1 MHKFLTLEGILL
13 ILGYLALSFLIVWF
27 ISLFKYKNDDE
38 TRRYFYLG
46 FFYKIACCIG
56 FAVIYD
62 FYYHWAGD
70 TYYYYL
76 ASTRLGQVLFQDPSS
91 YFRIMLDSID
101 YTNIQ
106 TLSPGLAYYPVLRD
120 PSRYAVHRFLS
131 PFAILGGDNYYTIN
145 ICLSLFLFL
154 LNWEFFQYIRKK
166 INCDDKITFICVM
179 LVPSVGF
186 WSSALMKD
194 SFTFTFNLVFIMCFA
209 KIFFDRK
216 IRISTILGLIL
227 SAYIV
232 KELKV
237 YILYAA
243 IAGCMVWLGSG
254 YLKRVKSVFFKFIV
268 APLLVVT
275 VAFGGMYALR
285 FLSSNVG
292 GNYGDVDSMLSQASV
307 TQQDL
312 KQEYYEGHSFDI
324 GDFDGSLGGLITM
337 GPKAVIAGLYRPF
350 IFESETAVM
359 LLSGLENTA
368 LLLLTLYVFFKAGI
382 KYTIKQILGNPFV
395 SMCLLF
401 SVVLA
406 LGIGI
411 STSNFG
417 ALVRFKIPL
426 IPFFALGWF
435 EILASKRKEDEAAAV
450 EEKSNEEETPINH
463 E

>member
-1 MHKFLTLEGILL
+1 MHKFLTLEGVLL
-13 ILGYLALSFLIVWF
+13 IIGYLALAFLIVWF
-27 ISLFKYKNDDE
+27 IALFKYKNDDE
-38 TRRYFYLG
+38 TRRYFFIG
-46 FFYKIACCIG
+46 FGFKMACCLG

-62 FYYHWAGD
+62 FYYNWGGD
-70 TYYYYL
+70 TYYYYT
-76 ASTRLGQVLFQDPSS
+76 ASQRLGQVLFQDSSS
-91 YFRIMLDSID
+91 YFRIMFDTID
-101 YTNIQ
+101 YNNIQ
-106 TLSPGLAYYPVLRD
+106 TLAPGIAYYPVLRD

-131 PFAILGGDNYYTIN
+131 PFAIMGGANYYTVN
-145 ICLSLFLFL
+145 ICLSVFLFL
-154 LNWEFFQYIRKK
+154 LNWKFFQYIRTK
-166 INCDDKITFICVM
+166 INCSDKAAFICVM
-179 LVPSVGF
+179 LIPSVGF

-216 IRISTILGLIL
+216 IRISTILGLVL
-227 SAYIV
+227 SAYIIM
-232 KELKV
+232 ELKV
-237 YILYAA
+237 YILYAS

-254 YLKRVKSVFFKFIV
+254 YLKRVKSTLFKFVVAPILILIV
-268 APLLVVT
+268 AL
-275 VAFGGMYALR
+275 GGMYALR
-285 FLSSNVG
+285 FVGESVG
-292 GNYGDVDSMLSQASV
+292 GKFSDVDSMLGQASV

-324 GDFDGSLGGLITM
+324 GDFDGSLGSLISM

-350 IFESETAVM
+350 IFESESAVM
-359 LLSGLENTA
+359 LLSGLENTV
-368 LLLLTLYVFFKAGI
+368 LLLLTLYVFFKAGV

-426 IPFFALGWF
+426 IPFFALGWL
-435 EILASKRKEDEAAAV
+435 EILFTKRKEAELAEASEEDE
-450 EEKSNEEETPINH
+450 
-463 E
+463 

>member
-13 ILGYLALSFLIVWF
+13 IIGYLALAFLIVWF

-38 TRRYFYLG
+38 TRRYFFLG
-46 FFYKIACCIG
+46 FGFKMACCLG

-62 FYYHWAGD
+62 FYYNWGGD
-70 TYYYYL
+70 TYYYYT
-76 ASTRLGQVLFQDPSS
+76 ASQRLGQVLFQDSSS
-91 YFRIMLDSID
+91 YFRIMFDTID
-101 YTNIQ
+101 YNNIQ
-106 TLSPGLAYYPVLRD
+106 TLAPGIAYYPVLRD

-131 PFAILGGDNYYTIN
+131 PFAIIGGENYYTVN

-154 LNWEFFQYIRKK
+154 LNWKFFQYIRTK
-166 INCDDKITFICVM
+166 INCSGKAAFICVM
-179 LVPSVGF
+179 LIPSVGF

-209 KIFFDRK
+209 KLFFDRK
-216 IRISTILGLIL
+216 IRISTIFGLVF
-227 SAYIV
+227 SAYIIM
-232 KELKV
+232 ELKV
-237 YILYAA
+237 YILYAS

-254 YLKRVKSVFFKFIV
+254 YLKRVKSPLFKFVIAPILILIV
-268 APLLVVT
+268 AL
-275 VAFGGMYALR
+275 GGMYTLR
-285 FLSSNVG
+285 FVGESVG
-292 GNYGDVDSMLSQASV
+292 GKFSDVDSMLGQASV

-312 KQEYYEGHSFDI
+312 KQEYYHGHSFDI
-324 GDFDGSLGGLITM
+324 GNFDGSLGSLISM
-337 GPKAVIAGLYRPF
+337 GPKAIVAGLYRPF
-350 IFESETAVM
+350 IFESGNAVM

-368 LLLLTLYVFFKAGI
+368 LLLLTLYVFFKAGV

-426 IPFFALGWF
+426 IPFFALGWL
-435 EILASKRKEDEAAAV
+435 EILFTKRKEAELAKT
-450 EEKSNEEETPINH
+450 EENE
-463 E
+463 

>member
-13 ILGYLALSFLIVWF
+13 ILGYLALAFLIVWF

-38 TRRYFYLG
+38 TKRYFFLG
-46 FFYKIACCIG
+46 FAFKMACCIG

-62 FYYHWAGD
+62 FYYNWGGD
-70 TYYYYL
+70 TYYYYT
-76 ASTRLGQVLFQDPSS
+76 ASQRLGKVLFQDSSS
-91 YFRIMLDSID
+91 YFRIMFDTID
-101 YTNIQ
+101 VNNIQ
-106 TLSPGLAYYPVLRD
+106 TLAPGIAYYPVLRD

-131 PFAILGGDNYYTIN
+131 PFAIIGGENYYTVN

-154 LNWEFFQYIRKK
+154 LNWKFFQYIRTK
-166 INCDDKITFICVM
+166 INCSDKMAFICIM
-179 LVPSVGF
+179 LIPSVGF

-216 IRISTILGLIL
+216 IRISTIFGLIF
-227 SAYIV
+227 SAYIIM
-232 KELKV
+232 ELKV
-237 YILYAA
+237 YILYAS

-254 YLKRVKSVFFKFIV
+254 YLKKVKSTLFKFVI
-268 APLLVVT
+268 APLLILI

-285 FLSSNVG
+285 FVGESVG
-292 GNYGDVDSMLSQASV
+292 GKFSDVDSMLGQASV

-324 GDFDGSLGGLITM
+324 GDFDGSLGSLISM

-359 LLSGLENTA
+359 LLSGLENTV
-368 LLLLTLYVFFKAGI
+368 LLLLTLYVFFKAGV

-426 IPFFALGWF
+426 IPFFALGWL
-435 EILASKRKEDEAAAV
+435 EILFSKKKEMELAEA
-450 EEKSNEEETPINH
+450 EENKPEE
-463 E
+463 

>member
-13 ILGYLALSFLIVWF
+13 IIGYLALAFLIVWF

-38 TRRYFYLG
+38 TRRYFFLG
-46 FFYKIACCIG
+46 FGFKMACCIG

-62 FYYHWAGD
+62 FYYNWGGD
-70 TYYYYL
+70 TYYYYT
-76 ASTRLGQVLFQDPSS
+76 ASQRLGQVLFQDSSS
-91 YFRIMLDSID
+91 YFRIMFDTID
-101 YTNIQ
+101 YNNIQ
-106 TLSPGLAYYPVLRD
+106 TLAPGIAYYPVLRD

-131 PFAILGGDNYYTIN
+131 PFAIIGGANYYTVN
-145 ICLSLFLFL
+145 ISLSVFLFL
-154 LNWEFFQYIRKK
+154 LNWKFFQYIRTK
-166 INCDDKITFICVM
+166 INCSDKAAFICVM
-179 LVPSVGF
+179 LIPSVGF

-209 KIFFDRK
+209 KLFFDRK
-216 IRISTILGLIL
+216 IRISTIFGLVF
-227 SAYIV
+227 SAYIIM
-232 KELKV
+232 ELKV
-237 YILYAA
+237 YILYAS

-254 YLKRVKSVFFKFIV
+254 YLKRVKSPLFKFVIAPILILIV
-268 APLLVVT
+268 AL
-275 VAFGGMYALR
+275 GGMYALR
-285 FLSSNVG
+285 FVGESVG
-292 GNYGDVDSMLSQASV
+292 GKFSDVDSMLGQASV

-324 GDFDGSLGGLITM
+324 GDFDGSLGSLISM

-350 IFESETAVM
+350 IFESESAVM
-359 LLSGLENTA
+359 LLSGLENTV
-368 LLLLTLYVFFKAGI
+368 LLLLTLYVFFKAGV

-426 IPFFALGWF
+426 IPFFALGWL
-435 EILASKRKEDEAAAV
+435 EILFTKRKEAELAEASEEDE
-450 EEKSNEEETPINH
+450 
-463 E
+463 

>member
-13 ILGYLALSFLIVWF
+13 IIGYLALAFLIVWF

-38 TRRYFYLG
+38 TRRYFFLG
-46 FFYKIACCIG
+46 FGFKMACCLG

-62 FYYHWAGD
+62 FYYNWGGD
-70 TYYYYL
+70 TYYYYT
-76 ASTRLGQVLFQDPSS
+76 ASQRLGQVLFQDSSS
-91 YFRIMLDSID
+91 YFRILFDTID
-101 YTNIQ
+101 YNNIQ
-106 TLSPGLAYYPVLRD
+106 TLAPGIAYYPVLRD

-131 PFAILGGDNYYTIN
+131 PFAIIGGENYYTVN

-154 LNWEFFQYIRKK
+154 LNWKFFQYIRTK
-166 INCDDKITFICVM
+166 INCSDKAAFICVM
-179 LVPSVGF
+179 LIPSVGF

-209 KIFFDRK
+209 KLFFDRK
-216 IRISTILGLIL
+216 IRISTIFGLVF
-227 SAYIV
+227 SAYIIM
-232 KELKV
+232 ELKV
-237 YILYAA
+237 YILYAS

-254 YLKRVKSVFFKFIV
+254 YLKRVKSPLFKFVIAPILILIV
-268 APLLVVT
+268 AL
-275 VAFGGMYALR
+275 GGMYTLR
-285 FLSSNVG
+285 FVGESVG
-292 GNYGDVDSMLSQASV
+292 GKFSDVDSMLGQASV

-312 KQEYYEGHSFDI
+312 KQEYYHGHSFDI
-324 GDFDGSLGGLITM
+324 GNFDGSLGSLISM
-337 GPKAVIAGLYRPF
+337 GPKAIVAGLYRPF
-350 IFESETAVM
+350 IFESGNAVM

-368 LLLLTLYVFFKAGI
+368 LLLLTLYVFFKAGV

-426 IPFFALGWF
+426 IPFFALGWL
-435 EILASKRKEDEAAAV
+435 EILFTKRKEAELAKT
-450 EEKSNEEETPINH
+450 EENE
-463 E
+463 

>member
-1 MHKFLTLEGILL
+1 MHKFLTLEGVLL
-13 ILGYLALSFLIVWF
+13 ILGYLALAFLIVWF

-38 TRRYFYLG
+38 TKRYFFLG
-46 FFYKIACCIG
+46 FAFKMACCIG

-62 FYYHWAGD
+62 FYYNWGGD
-70 TYYYYL
+70 TYYYYT
-76 ASTRLGQVLFQDPSS
+76 ASQRLGKVLFQDSSS
-91 YFRIMLDSID
+91 YFRIMFDTID
-101 YTNIQ
+101 VNNIQ
-106 TLSPGLAYYPVLRD
+106 TLAPGIAYYPVLRD

-131 PFAILGGDNYYTIN
+131 PFAIIGGENYYTVN

-154 LNWEFFQYIRKK
+154 LNWKFFQYIRTK
-166 INCDDKITFICVM
+166 INCSDKMAFICIM
-179 LVPSVGF
+179 LIPSVGF

-216 IRISTILGLIL
+216 IRISTISGLIF
-227 SAYIV
+227 SAYIIM
-232 KELKV
+232 ELKV
-237 YILYAA
+237 YILYAS

-254 YLKRVKSVFFKFIV
+254 YLKKVKSTLFKFVI
-268 APLLVVT
+268 APLLILI

-285 FLSSNVG
+285 FVGESVG
-292 GNYGDVDSMLSQASV
+292 GKFSDVDSMLGQASV

-324 GDFDGSLGGLITM
+324 GDFDGSLGSLISM

-359 LLSGLENTA
+359 LLSGLENTV
-368 LLLLTLYVFFKAGI
+368 LLLLTLYVLFKAGI
-382 KYTIKQILGNPFV
+382 KYTLKQILGNPFV

-426 IPFFALGWF
+426 IPFFALGWL
-435 EILASKRKEDEAAAV
+435 EILFSKRKEIKLAEA
-450 EEKSNEEETPINH
+450 EENKPEE
-463 E
+463 

>member
-13 ILGYLALSFLIVWF
+13 IIGYLALAFLIVWF

-38 TRRYFYLG
+38 TRRYFFLG
-46 FFYKIACCIG
+46 FGFKMACCLG

-62 FYYHWAGD
+62 FYYNWGGD
-70 TYYYYL
+70 TYYYYT
-76 ASTRLGQVLFQDPSS
+76 ASQRLGQVLFQDSSS
-91 YFRIMLDSID
+91 YFRIMFDTID
-101 YTNIQ
+101 YNNIQ
-106 TLSPGLAYYPVLRD
+106 TLAPGIAYYPVLRD

-131 PFAILGGDNYYTIN
+131 PFAIIGGENYYTVN

-154 LNWEFFQYIRKK
+154 LNWKFFQYIRTK
-166 INCDDKITFICVM
+166 INCSDKAAFICVM
-179 LVPSVGF
+179 LIPSVGF

-209 KIFFDRK
+209 KLFFDRK
-216 IRISTILGLIL
+216 IRISTIFGLVF
-227 SAYIV
+227 SAYIIM
-232 KELKV
+232 ELKV
-237 YILYAA
+237 YILYAS

-254 YLKRVKSVFFKFIV
+254 YLKRVKSPLFKFVIAPILILIV
-268 APLLVVT
+268 AL
-275 VAFGGMYALR
+275 GGMYTLR
-285 FLSSNVG
+285 FVGESVG
-292 GNYGDVDSMLSQASV
+292 GKFSDVDSMLGQASV

-312 KQEYYEGHSFDI
+312 KQEYYHGHSFDI
-324 GDFDGSLGGLITM
+324 GNFDGSLGSLISM
-337 GPKAVIAGLYRPF
+337 GPKAIVAGLYRPF
-350 IFESETAVM
+350 IFESGNAVM

-368 LLLLTLYVFFKAGI
+368 LLLLTLYVFFKAGV

-426 IPFFALGWF
+426 IPFFALGWL
-435 EILASKRKEDEAAAV
+435 EILFTKRKEAELAKT
-450 EEKSNEEETPINH
+450 EENE
-463 E
+463 

>member
-1 MHKFLTLEGILL
+1 MHKFLTLEGVLL
-13 ILGYLALSFLIVWF
+13 ILGYLALAFLIVWF

-38 TRRYFYLG
+38 TKRYFFLG
-46 FFYKIACCIG
+46 FAFKMACCIG

-62 FYYHWAGD
+62 FYYNWGGD
-70 TYYYYL
+70 TYYYYT
-76 ASTRLGQVLFQDPSS
+76 ASQRLGKVLFQDSSS
-91 YFRIMLDSID
+91 YFRIMFDTID
-101 YTNIQ
+101 VNNIQ
-106 TLSPGLAYYPVLRD
+106 TLAPGIAYYPVLRD

-131 PFAILGGDNYYTIN
+131 PFAIIGGENYYTVN

-154 LNWEFFQYIRKK
+154 LNWKFFQYIRTK
-166 INCDDKITFICVM
+166 INCSDKMAFICIM
-179 LVPSVGF
+179 LIPSVGF

-216 IRISTILGLIL
+216 IRISTIFGLIF
-227 SAYIV
+227 SAYIIM
-232 KELKV
+232 ELKV
-237 YILYAA
+237 YILYAS

-254 YLKRVKSVFFKFIV
+254 YLKKVKSTLFKFVI
-268 APLLVVT
+268 APLLILI

-285 FLSSNVG
+285 FVGESVG
-292 GNYGDVDSMLSQASV
+292 GKFSDVDSMLGQASV

-324 GDFDGSLGGLITM
+324 GDFDGSLGSLISM

-359 LLSGLENTA
+359 LLSGLENTV

-382 KYTIKQILGNPFV
+382 KYTLKQILGNPFV

-426 IPFFALGWF
+426 IPFFALGWL
-435 EILASKRKEDEAAAV
+435 EILFSKKKEMELAEA
-450 EEKSNEEETPINH
+450 EENKPEE
-463 E
+463 

>member
-13 ILGYLALSFLIVWF
+13 ILGYLALAFLIVWF

-38 TRRYFYLG
+38 TRRYFFIG
-46 FFYKIACCIG
+46 FAFKMTCCIG

-62 FYYHWAGD
+62 FYYNWAGD
-70 TYYYYL
+70 TYYYYM
-76 ASTRLGQVLFQDPSS
+76 ASQRLGQVLFQDPTS
-91 YFRIMLDSID
+91 YFRIMFDTID
-101 YTNIQ
+101 GNNIQ
-106 TLSPGLAYYPVLRD
+106 TLTPGLAYYPVLRD

-131 PFAILGGDNYYTIN
+131 PFAIIGGENYYTVN

-154 LNWEFFQYIRKK
+154 LNWKFFQYIRTK
-166 INCDDKITFICVM
+166 INCNDKATFICIM
-179 LVPSVGF
+179 LIPSVGF

-216 IRISTILGLIL
+216 IRISTILGLLL

-232 KELKV
+232 MELKV

-254 YLKRVKSVFFKFIV
+254 YIKRVKSTFFKFVI
-268 APLLVVT
+268 APILILVV
-275 VAFGGMYALR
+275 AIGGMYALR
-285 FLSSNVG
+285 FVGESVG
-292 GNYGDVDSMLSQASV
+292 GKFSDVDSMLGQASV

-312 KQEYYEGHSFDI
+312 KQEYYEGHAFDI
-324 GDFDGSLGGLITM
+324 GDFDGSIGSLISM
-337 GPKAVIAGLYRPF
+337 GPKAIIAGLYRPF
-350 IFESETAVM
+350 IFESGNAVM

-368 LLLLTLYVFFKAGI
+368 LLLLSIFVFFKAGI
-382 KYTIKQILGNPFV
+382 KYSLKQILGNPFV
-395 SMCLLF
+395 SMCFLF

-426 IPFFALGWF
+426 IPFFALGWL
-435 EILASKRKEDEAAAV
+435 EILSTKRKENEAIAA
-450 EEKSNEEETPINH
+450 EESKNSEESN
-463 E
+463 

>member
-1 MHKFLTLEGILL
+1 MHKFLTLEGVLL
-13 ILGYLALSFLIVWF
+13 ILGYLALAFLIVWF

-38 TRRYFYLG
+38 TRRYFFLG
-46 FFYKIACCIG
+46 FAFKMACCIG

-62 FYYHWAGD
+62 FYYNWGGD
-70 TYYYYL
+70 TYYYYT
-76 ASTRLGQVLFQDPSS
+76 ASQRLGKVLFQDSSS
-91 YFRIMLDSID
+91 YFRIMFDTID
-101 YTNIQ
+101 VNNIQ
-106 TLSPGLAYYPVLRD
+106 TLAPGIAYYPVLRD

-131 PFAILGGDNYYTIN
+131 PFAIIGGENYYTVN

-154 LNWEFFQYIRKK
+154 LNWKFFQYIRTK
-166 INCDDKITFICVM
+166 INCSDKMAFICIM
-179 LVPSVGF
+179 LIPSVGF
-186 WSSALMKD
+186 WSSAIMKD

-209 KIFFDRK
+209 KIFFDRR
-216 IRISTILGLIL
+216 IRILTIFGLLL
-227 SAYIV
+227 SAYILM
-232 KELKV
+232 ELKV
-237 YILYAA
+237 YILYAS

-254 YLKRVKSVFFKFIV
+254 YIKRIKSTLFKFII
-268 APLLVVT
+268 APLLILI

-285 FLSSNVG
+285 FVGESVG
-292 GNYGDVDSMLSQASV
+292 GTYGDVDKMLSQASV

-312 KQEYYEGHSFDI
+312 KQEYYKGHSFDI
-324 GDFDGSLGGLITM
+324 GDFDGSLGSLISM

-350 IFESETAVM
+350 IFESGNAVM
-359 LLSGLENTA
+359 LLSGLENTV
-368 LLLLTLYVFFKAGI
+368 LLLLTLYVFFKAGV

-426 IPFFALGWF
+426 IPFFALGWL
-435 EILASKRKEDEAAAV
+435 EILFSKKKEMELAEA
-450 EEKSNEEETPINH
+450 EENKPEE
-463 E
+463 

>member
-13 ILGYLALSFLIVWF
+13 IIGYLALAFLIVWF

-38 TRRYFYLG
+38 TRHYFFLG
-46 FFYKIACCIG
+46 FAFKMACCLG

-62 FYYHWAGD
+62 FYYNWGGD
-70 TYYYYL
+70 TYYYYT
-76 ASTRLGQVLFQDPSS
+76 ASQRLGQVLFQDSSS
-91 YFRIMLDSID
+91 YFRILFDTID
-101 YTNIQ
+101 YNNIQ
-106 TLSPGLAYYPVLRD
+106 TLAPGIAYYPVLRD

-131 PFAILGGDNYYTIN
+131 PFAIIGGENYYTVN

-154 LNWEFFQYIRKK
+154 LNWKFFQYIRTK
-166 INCDDKITFICVM
+166 INCSDKAAFICVM
-179 LVPSVGF
+179 LIPSVGF

-209 KIFFDRK
+209 KLFFDRR
-216 IRISTILGLIL
+216 IRISTIFGLIL
-227 SAYIV
+227 SAYILM
-232 KELKV
+232 ELKV

-254 YLKRVKSVFFKFIV
+254 YIKRVKSTLFKFII
-268 APLLVVT
+268 APLLILI

-285 FLSSNVG
+285 FVGESVG
-292 GNYGDVDSMLSQASV
+292 GTFSDVDSMLSQASV

-312 KQEYYEGHSFDI
+312 KQEYYKGHSFDI
-324 GDFDGSLGGLITM
+324 GNFDGSLGSLISM
-337 GPKAVIAGLYRPF
+337 GPKAIIAGLYRPF
-350 IFESETAVM
+350 IFESGNAVM

-368 LLLLTLYVFFKAGI
+368 LLLLTLYVFFKAGV

-426 IPFFALGWF
+426 IPFFALGWL
-435 EILASKRKEDEAAAV
+435 EILFTKRKEAELAKA
-450 EEKSNEEETPINH
+450 SEEE
-463 E
+463 

>member
-13 ILGYLALSFLIVWF
+13 IIGYLALAFLIVWF

-38 TRRYFYLG
+38 TRRYFFLG
-46 FFYKIACCIG
+46 FGFKMACCIG

-62 FYYHWAGD
+62 FYYNWGGD
-70 TYYYYL
+70 TYYYYT
-76 ASTRLGQVLFQDPSS
+76 ASQRLGQVLFQDSSS
-91 YFRIMLDSID
+91 YFRIMFDTID
-101 YTNIQ
+101 YNNIQ
-106 TLSPGLAYYPVLRD
+106 TLAPGIAYYPVLRD

-131 PFAILGGDNYYTIN
+131 PFAIMGGANYYTVN
-145 ICLSLFLFL
+145 ICLSVFLFL
-154 LNWEFFQYIRKK
+154 LNWKFFQYIRTK
-166 INCDDKITFICVM
+166 INCSDKAAFICVM
-179 LVPSVGF
+179 LIPSVGF

-209 KIFFDRK
+209 KLFFDRK
-216 IRISTILGLIL
+216 IRISTIFGLVF
-227 SAYIV
+227 SAYIIM
-232 KELKV
+232 ELKV
-237 YILYAA
+237 YILYAS

-254 YLKRVKSVFFKFIV
+254 YLKRVKSPLFKFVIAPILILIV
-268 APLLVVT
+268 AL
-275 VAFGGMYALR
+275 GGMYALR
-285 FLSSNVG
+285 FVGESVG
-292 GNYGDVDSMLSQASV
+292 GKFSDVDSMLGQASV

-324 GDFDGSLGGLITM
+324 GDFDGSLGSLISM

-350 IFESETAVM
+350 IFESESAVM
-359 LLSGLENTA
+359 LLSGLENTV
-368 LLLLTLYVFFKAGI
+368 LLLLTLYVFFKAGV

-426 IPFFALGWF
+426 IPFFALGWL
-435 EILASKRKEDEAAAV
+435 EILFTKRKEAELAEASEEDE
-450 EEKSNEEETPINH
+450 
-463 E
+463 

>member
-1 MHKFLTLEGILL
+1 MHKFLTLEGVLL
-13 ILGYLALSFLIVWF
+13 ILGYLALAFLIVWF

-38 TRRYFYLG
+38 TRRYFFLG
-46 FFYKIACCIG
+46 FAFKMACCIG

-62 FYYHWAGD
+62 FYYNWGGD
-70 TYYYYL
+70 TYYYYT
-76 ASTRLGQVLFQDPSS
+76 ASQRLGKVLFQDSSS
-91 YFRIMLDSID
+91 YFRIMFDTID
-101 YTNIQ
+101 YNNIQ
-106 TLSPGLAYYPVLRD
+106 TLAPGIAYYPVLRD

-131 PFAILGGDNYYTIN
+131 PFAIIGGENYYTVN

-154 LNWEFFQYIRKK
+154 LNWKFFQYIRTK
-166 INCDDKITFICVM
+166 INCSDKMAFICIM
-179 LVPSVGF
+179 LIPSVGF

-216 IRISTILGLIL
+216 IRISTILGLIF
-227 SAYIV
+227 SAYIIM
-232 KELKV
+232 ELKV
-237 YILYAA
+237 YILYAS

-254 YLKRVKSVFFKFIV
+254 YLKKVKSTLFKFVI
-268 APLLVVT
+268 APLLILI

-285 FLSSNVG
+285 FVGESVG
-292 GNYGDVDSMLSQASV
+292 GKFSDVDSMLGQASV

-324 GDFDGSLGGLITM
+324 GDFDGSLGSLISM

-359 LLSGLENTA
+359 LLSGLENTV

-382 KYTIKQILGNPFV
+382 KYTLKQILGNPFV

-426 IPFFALGWF
+426 IPFFALGWL
-435 EILASKRKEDEAAAV
+435 EILFSKKKEMELAEA
-450 EEKSNEEETPINH
+450 EENKPEE
-463 E
+463 

>member
-13 ILGYLALSFLIVWF
+13 ILGYLALAFLIVWF

-38 TRRYFYLG
+38 TRRYFFIG
-46 FFYKIACCIG
+46 FAFKMTCCIG

-62 FYYHWAGD
+62 FYYNWAGD
-70 TYYYYL
+70 TYYYYM
-76 ASTRLGQVLFQDPSS
+76 ASQRLGQVLFQDPTS
-91 YFRIMLDSID
+91 YFRIMFDTID
-101 YTNIQ
+101 GNNIQ
-106 TLSPGLAYYPVLRD
+106 TLTPGLAYYPVLRD

-131 PFAILGGDNYYTIN
+131 PFAIIGGDNYYTIN
-145 ICLSLFLFL
+145 ICLAVFTYL
-154 LNWEFFQYIRKK
+154 LNWKFFRYIRTK
-166 INCDDKITFICVM
+166 INCSDKFTFICIM
-179 LVPSVGF
+179 MIPSVGF

-216 IRISTILGLIL
+216 IRISTILGLLL

-232 KELKV
+232 MELKV

-254 YLKRVKSVFFKFIV
+254 YINRVKSTLFKFII
-268 APLLVVT
+268 APLLILI

-285 FLSSNVG
+285 FVGESVG
-292 GNYGDVDSMLSQASV
+292 GTFSNVDSMLNQASV

-312 KQEYYEGHSFDI
+312 KQEYYQGHSFDI
-324 GDFDGSLGGLITM
+324 GDFDGSIGSLISM
-337 GPKAVIAGLYRPF
+337 GPKAIIAGLYRPF
-350 IFESETAVM
+350 IFESGSAVM

-368 LLLLTLYVFFKAGI
+368 LLLLSIFVFFKAGI
-382 KYTIKQILGNPFV
+382 KYSLKQILGNPFV
-395 SMCLLF
+395 SMCFLF

-426 IPFFALGWF
+426 IPFFALGWL
-435 EILASKRKEDEAAAV
+435 EILSTKRKENEAIAA
-450 EEKSNEEETPINH
+450 EESKNSEESN
-463 E
+463 

>member
-1 MHKFLTLEGILL
+1 MHKFLTLEGVLL
-13 ILGYLALSFLIVWF
+13 IIGYLALAFLIVWF

-38 TRRYFYLG
+38 TRRYFFLG
-46 FFYKIACCIG
+46 FGFKMACCLG

-62 FYYHWAGD
+62 FYYNWGGD
-70 TYYYYL
+70 TYYYYT
-76 ASTRLGQVLFQDPSS
+76 ASQRLGQVLFQDSSS
-91 YFRIMLDSID
+91 YFRILFDTID
-101 YTNIQ
+101 YNNIQ
-106 TLSPGLAYYPVLRD
+106 TLAPGIAYYPVLRD

-131 PFAILGGDNYYTIN
+131 PFAIIGGENYYTVN

-154 LNWEFFQYIRKK
+154 LNWKFFQYIRTK
-166 INCDDKITFICVM
+166 INCSDKAAFICVM
-179 LVPSVGF
+179 LIPSVGF

-209 KIFFDRK
+209 KLFFDRK
-216 IRISTILGLIL
+216 IRISTIFGLVF
-227 SAYIV
+227 SAYIIM
-232 KELKV
+232 ELKV
-237 YILYAA
+237 YILYAS

-254 YLKRVKSVFFKFIV
+254 YLKRVKSPLFKFVIAPILILIV
-268 APLLVVT
+268 AL
-275 VAFGGMYALR
+275 GGMYTLR
-285 FLSSNVG
+285 FVGESVG
-292 GNYGDVDSMLSQASV
+292 GKFSDVDSMLGQASV

-312 KQEYYEGHSFDI
+312 KQEYYHGHSFDI
-324 GDFDGSLGGLITM
+324 GNFDGSLGSLISM
-337 GPKAVIAGLYRPF
+337 GPKAIVAGLYRPF
-350 IFESETAVM
+350 IFESGNAVM

-368 LLLLTLYVFFKAGI
+368 LLLLTLYVFFKAGV

-426 IPFFALGWF
+426 IPFFALGWL
-435 EILASKRKEDEAAAV
+435 EILFTKRKEAELAKT
-450 EEKSNEEETPINH
+450 EENE
-463 E
+463 

>member
-13 ILGYLALSFLIVWF
+13 ILGYLALAFLIVWF

-38 TRRYFYLG
+38 TKRYFFLG
-46 FFYKIACCIG
+46 FGFKMACCIG

-62 FYYHWAGD
+62 FYYHWGGD
-70 TYYYYL
+70 TYYYYM
-76 ASTRLGQVLFQDPSS
+76 ASQRLGQVLFQDPTS
-91 YFRIMLDSID
+91 YFRIMFDTID
-101 YTNIQ
+101 GNNIQ
-106 TLSPGLAYYPVLRD
+106 TLAPGLAYYPVLRD

-131 PFAILGGDNYYTIN
+131 PFAIIGGENYYTVN

-154 LNWEFFQYIRKK
+154 LNWKFFQYIRTK
-166 INCDDKITFICVM
+166 INCSYKIAFICIM
-179 LVPSVGF
+179 LIPSVGF

-194 SFTFTFNLVFIMCFA
+194 SFTFTFNLVLIMCFA

-216 IRISTILGLIL
+216 IRISTILGLVL
-227 SAYIV
+227 SAYIIM
-232 KELKV
+232 ELKV
-237 YILYAA
+237 YILYAS

-254 YLKRVKSVFFKFIV
+254 YLKRVKSTLFKFVVAPILILIV
-268 APLLVVT
+268 AL
-275 VAFGGMYALR
+275 GGMYALR
-285 FLSSNVG
+285 FVGESVG
-292 GNYGDVDSMLSQASV
+292 GKFSDVDSMLGQASV

-312 KQEYYEGHSFDI
+312 KQEYYQGHSFDI
-324 GDFDGSLGGLITM
+324 GDFDGSLGSLISM
-337 GPKAVIAGLYRPF
+337 GPKAIIAGLYRPF
-350 IFESETAVM
+350 IFESGNAVM

-368 LLLLTLYVFFKAGI
+368 LLLLTLYVFFKTGI

-426 IPFFALGWF
+426 IPLFALGWL
-435 EILASKRKEDEAAAV
+435 EILFTKRKEVEANAT
-450 EEKSNEEETPINH
+450 EEIKNSEESN
-463 E
+463 

>member
-13 ILGYLALSFLIVWF
+13 IIGYLALAFLIVWF

-38 TRRYFYLG
+38 TRRYFFLG
-46 FFYKIACCIG
+46 FGFKMACCLG

-62 FYYHWAGD
+62 FYYNWAGD
-70 TYYYYL
+70 TYSYFITSL
-76 ASTRLGQVLFQDPSS
+76 DLGKVLFQDPNS
-91 YFRIMLDSID
+91 YFKFMFEMVDK
-101 YTNIQ
+101 TNIN
-106 TLSPGLAYYPVLRD
+106 TLPHGLAYYPNFHD
-120 PSRYAVHRFLS
+120 PSKYAVHRFLS
-131 PFAILGGDNYYTIN
+131 PFTIIGGNNYYTVN

-154 LNWEFFQYIRKK
+154 LNWKFFQYIRTK
-166 INCDDKITFICVM
+166 INCSDKAAFVCIM
-179 LVPSVGF
+179 LIPSVGF
-186 WSSALMKD
+186 WSSAIMKD

-209 KIFFDRK
+209 KLFFDRR
-216 IRISTILGLIL
+216 IRISTIFGLIL
-227 SAYIV
+227 SAYILM
-232 KELKV
+232 ELKV

-254 YLKRVKSVFFKFIV
+254 YVKRVKSTLFKFII
-268 APLLVVT
+268 APLLILI

-285 FLSSNVG
+285 FVGESVG
-292 GNYGDVDSMLSQASV
+292 GTFSDVDSMLSQASV

-312 KQEYYEGHSFDI
+312 KQEYYKGHSFDI
-324 GDFDGSLGGLITM
+324 GNFDGSLGSLISM
-337 GPKAVIAGLYRPF
+337 GPKAIVAGLYRPF
-350 IFESETAVM
+350 IFESGNAVM

-368 LLLLTLYVFFKAGI
+368 LLLLTLYVFFKAGV

-426 IPFFALGWF
+426 IPFFALGWL
-435 EILASKRKEDEAAAV
+435 EILFTKRKEAELAKASEEDE
-450 EEKSNEEETPINH
+450 
-463 E
+463 

>member
-1 MHKFLTLEGILL
+1 MHRFLTLEGILL

-70 TYYYYL
+70 TYYYYQ

-154 LNWEFFQYIRKK
+154 LNWKFFQYIRTK
-166 INCDDKITFICVM
+166 INCSEKIAFICIM
-179 LVPSVGF
+179 LIPSVGF

-216 IRISTILGLIL
+216 IRILTIFGLLL

-268 APLLVVT
+268 APLLVVV
-275 VAFGGMYALR
+275 VAFGGMYALS

-324 GDFDGSLGGLITM
+324 GDFDGSLVGLITM
-337 GPKAVIAGLYRPF
+337 GPKAIIAGLYRPF
-350 IFESETAVM
+350 IFESGNAVM

-368 LLLLTLYVFFKAGI
+368 LLLLTLYVFFKAGV
-382 KYTIKQILGNPFV
+382 KYTLKQILGNPFV

-426 IPFFALGWF
+426 IPFFALGWL
-435 EILASKRKEDEAAAV
+435 EILFTKRKEIAEAEASETDENKT
-450 EEKSNEEETPINH
+450 E
-463 E
+463 